1 MCDRDFFCEKFGSV
15 NFLSYLCGMNRKEH
29 LLTILAEE
37 CMEIGKEC
45 TKALRFG
52 LEDHHPTQTGTN
64 SQKINDEYNDL
75 LAVVDMLNE
84 EGFLDTHV
92 NVEKIKN
99 KKERVEKYLLYSKEH
114 GTLNE

>member
-1 MCDRDFFCEKFGSV
+1 
-15 NFLSYLCGMNRKEH
+15 MNRKEH

-52 LEDHHPTQTGTN
+52 TEDHHPTQTGTN
-64 SQKINDEYNDL
+64 AQKISDEYNDL
-75 LAVVDMLNE
+75 LAVIGMLND
-84 EGFLDTHV
+84 EGFL
-92 NVEKIKN
+92 NVTIDKDKIK
-99 KKERVEKYLLYSKEH
+99 KKQEKVEKYLLYSKEH

>member
-1 MCDRDFFCEKFGSV
+1 
-15 NFLSYLCGMNRKEH
+15 MNRKEH

-52 LEDHHPTQTGTN
+52 INDHHPTQTGTN
-64 SQKINDEYNDL
+64 AQKISDEYNDL
-75 LAVVDMLNE
+75 LAVIAMLND
-84 EGFLDTHV
+84 EGFL
-92 NVEKIKN
+92 NVTIDKEKIAK

>member
-1 MCDRDFFCEKFGSV
+1 
-15 NFLSYLCGMNRKEH
+15 MNRKEH

-64 SQKINDEYNDL
+64 SQKIDDEYNDL
-75 LAVVDMLNE
+75 IAVIGMLND
-84 EGFLDTHV
+84 EGFLDV
-92 NVEKIKN
+92 RISVDKIK
-99 KKERVEKYLLYSKEH
+99 KKVERVEKYLLYSKEH
-114 GTLNE
+114 GTLND

>member
-1 MCDRDFFCEKFGSV
+1 
-15 NFLSYLCGMNRKEH
+15 MNRKEH

-52 LEDHHPTQTGTN
+52 IEDHHPTQTGTN
-64 SQKINDEYNDL
+64 DQKISDEYNDL
-75 LAVVDMLNE
+75 LAVIAMLND
-84 EGFLDTHV
+84 EGFLHV
-92 NVEKIKN
+92 TIDKDKIEK

>member
-1 MCDRDFFCEKFGSV
+1 
-15 NFLSYLCGMNRKEH
+15 MNRKEH

-52 LEDHHPTQTGTN
+52 INDHHPTQTGTN
-64 SQKINDEYNDL
+64 AQKINDEFNDL
-75 LAVVDMLNE
+75 VAVIDMLNN
-84 EGFLDTHV
+84 EGHLDV
-92 NVEKIKN
+92 NVDLEKIEK

-114 GTLNE
+114 GTLND

>member
-1 MCDRDFFCEKFGSV
+1 
-15 NFLSYLCGMNRKEH
+15 MNRKEH

-52 LEDHHPTQTGTN
+52 TEDHHPTQTGTN
-64 SQKINDEYNDL
+64 AQKISDEYNDL
-75 LAVVDMLNE
+75 LAVIGMLND
-84 EGFLDTHV
+84 EGFL
-92 NVEKIKN
+92 NVTIDKDKIK
-99 KKERVEKYLLYSKEH
+99 KKQETVEKYLLYSKEH